1 MRVSWR
7 RALGCVTAVLASAA
21 LADDGQANARA
32 ASDERASLVA
42 QLKPPDPS
50 GQDDAAD
57 LSEGVEAEA
66 SSTGLPSDGSLLY
79 TTDLSDE
86 ELTLRFREAPASL
99 GTISMGLAEAGR
111 VINSAQMP
119 AGEAWLLVDP
129 SKAFG
134 TQEAIDSLMGVARDV
149 QSTYPAAKLRIN
161 HLGKEGGG
169 WLRPHQSHQSGRDA
183 DLGFYYREGVS
194 LGAPTQTREK
204 SIDLAMNWAL
214 VRSLIVNAD
223 VQFIL
228 VDRRIQKVL
237 YDYALSLGEKK
248 AWLDQVFLGKDT
260 LVKHCRGHRDHFHVR
275 FFAPRSQELGRRLQP
290 LLAAQTD
297 ENMIIHRVAR
307 GDSLGKLAA
316 TFSSTVKLIQNANGL
331 KSSALTVGRT
341 LNIPVRGPCTK
352 CPLPAPL
359 VVPPRLLPPEP
370 DPKS

>member
-1 MRVSWR
+1 MRASWR
-7 RALGCVTAVLASAA
+7 ALWCLTAVLAGAA
-21 LADDGQANARA
+21 LAEDPRA
-32 ASDERASLVA
+32 SAAAADEARASLVA
-42 QLKPPDPS
+42 QLQPPDPS
-50 GQDDAAD
+50 DKDD
-57 LSEGVEAEA
+57 VAEA
-66 SSTGLPSDGSLLY
+66 SESVELEAASTGLPSDGSLLY
-79 TTDLSDE
+79 STDLSDD
-86 ELTLRFREAPASL
+86 ELTQRFREAPSSL

-111 VINSAQMP
+111 VINSAQLP

-134 TQEAIDSLMGVARDV
+134 TQETLDSLMRVARDV
-149 QSTYPAAKLRIN
+149 QSSYPAAKLRIN

-194 LGAPTQTREK
+194 PGAPTQTREK

-214 VRSLIVNAD
+214 VRSLIINAD

-237 YDYALSLGEKK
+237 YDYALAVGEKK
-248 AWLDQVFLGKDT
+248 VWLDKVFLGKDT

-290 LLAAQTD
+290 LLAAHTD
-297 ENMIIHRVAR
+297 ENVVIHRVVK

-316 TFSSTVKLIQNANGL
+316 TFSSTVKLIQGANGL
-331 KSSALTVGRT
+331 KSSALSVGRT